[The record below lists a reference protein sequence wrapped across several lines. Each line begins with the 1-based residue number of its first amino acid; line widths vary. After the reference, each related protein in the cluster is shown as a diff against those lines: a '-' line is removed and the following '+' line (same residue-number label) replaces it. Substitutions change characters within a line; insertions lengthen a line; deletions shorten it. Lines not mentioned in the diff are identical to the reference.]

1 MTNHPTDKKKQATLA
16 DLQNQTKEQMGRFEE
31 LRGFL

>member
-1 MTNHPTDKKKQATLA
+1 MTNNQTDKKNQATLA
-16 DLQNQTKEQMGRFEE
+16 DLQNQVRELMNRFEE